1 VEIVHGLAEKER
13 VIGAGQSD
21 YAIGEVVT
29 PKLEQKLEQ
38 KLEPGSTGASDGQTG
53 ERK

>member
-1 VEIVHGLAEKER
+1 VEIVHGLSEKDR

-21 YAIGEVVT
+21 YAIDEVVT
-29 PKLEQKLEQ
+29 PKLESA
-38 KLEPGSTGASDGQTG
+38 PAGASEGQTG